1 MNMTRKPAWLQKK
14 IVPSA
19 HGEMEGLLKELSLNT
34 VCQQA
39 RCPNITECFSKR
51 QATFLILGRI
61 CTRLCS
67 FCSVTKETP
76 LPLDPGEPASV
87 AEAVRRLGLSH
98 VVVTSPTRDDLPDGG
113 SAAYAETVARL
124 RIASP
129 QTKVELLI
137 PDLMGDRAA
146 LATVVASAPDI
157 LGHNLETVPRLY
169 GIRLGADYRRS
180 LDLLAGA
187 HRLDPGLKTKSGIM
201 LGLGEE
207 EEELFAVLEDLLATG
222 CSYLSLGQYLAPSRL
237 HQKVERFVEPE
248 LFERYR
254 LKALAMGF
262 QHVESGP
269 YVRSSYHAELYGAA
283 AETAATLA
291 AGAAP
296 KAGGGAEPLS
306 GELSL
311 ESASSLL
318 PGPAGVPAAGCQ
330 GKPV

>member
-1 MNMTRKPAWLQKK
+1 MNLTRKPAWLQKK

-67 FCSVTKETP
+67 FCSVSKETP
-76 LPLDPGEPASV
+76 LPPDPGEPASV

-113 SAAYAETVARL
+113 AAAYAETVARI
-124 RIASP
+124 RVSSP
-129 QTKVELLI
+129 QTKVELLV
-137 PDLMGDRAA
+137 PDFMGNAAA
-146 LATVVASAPDI
+146 LAAVVAGAPDI

-169 GIRLGADYRRS
+169 AIRSGADYRRS
-180 LDLLAGA
+180 LDLLAQA
-187 HRLDPGLKTKSGIM
+187 HRLDPELKTKSGLM

-207 EEELFAVLEDLLATG
+207 EGELFAVLEDLLKTG

-237 HQKVERFVEPE
+237 HHQVERFVEPA

-254 LKALAMGF
+254 AEALALGF
-262 QHVESGP
+262 LHVESGP

-283 AETAATLA
+283 TAAEQQPPPSSPSA
-291 AGAAP
+291 
-296 KAGGGAEPLS
+296 PLS
-306 GELSL
+306 QQ
-311 ESASSLL
+311 
-318 PGPAGVPAAGCQ
+318 VGCLDR
-330 GKPV
+330 KS

>member
-14 IVPSA
+14 ISPSA

-67 FCSVTKETP
+67 FCSVSKETP

-87 AEAVRRLGLSH
+87 AQAVRRLGLAH

-113 SAAYAETVARL
+113 AAAFAETVARI
-124 RIASP
+124 RMESP
-129 QTKVELLI
+129 RTKVELLI
-137 PDLMGDRAA
+137 PDFLGNGAA

-169 GIRLGADYRRS
+169 GIRSGADYRRS
-180 LDLLAGA
+180 LDLLAEA
-187 HRLDPGLKTKSGIM
+187 HRLDPGLKTKSGLM

-207 EEELFAVLEDLLATG
+207 EDELFAVLEDLLQTG
-222 CSYLSLGQYLAPSRL
+222 CCYLSLGQYLAPSRL
-237 HQKVERFVEPE
+237 HQKVERFLEPE

-254 LKALAMGF
+254 VRALALGF

-283 AETAATLA
+283 LDAAAAAATPPA
-291 AGAAP
+291 AEVVEKEEEPARRSAP
-296 KAGGGAEPLS
+296 PCAEPVS
-306 GELSL
+306 
-311 ESASSLL
+311 
-318 PGPAGVPAAGCQ
+318 
-330 GKPV
+330 

>member
-14 IVPSA
+14 ISPSA

-67 FCSVTKETP
+67 FCS
-76 LPLDPGEPASV
+76 
-87 AEAVRRLGLSH
+87 R
-98 VVVTSPTRDDLPDGG
+98 
-113 SAAYAETVARL
+113 AYAETVARI
-124 RIASP
+124 RAGSP

-137 PDLMGDRAA
+137 PDFLGNAAA

-169 GIRLGADYRRS
+169 GIRSGADYRRS
-180 LDLLAGA
+180 LDLLAQA
-187 HRLDPGLKTKSGIM
+187 HRLDPGLKTKSGLM
-201 LGLGEE
+201 LGLGEQ
-207 EEELFAVLEDLLATG
+207 EEELFAVLEDLLKTG

-254 LKALAMGF
+254 VRALDMGF

-269 YVRSSYHAELYGAA
+269 YVRSSYHAELYGAD
-283 AETAATLA
+283 AEQQQLPAQ
-291 AGAAP
+291 
-296 KAGGGAEPLS
+296 PL
-306 GELSL
+306 
-311 ESASSLL
+311 
-318 PGPAGVPAAGCQ
+318 
-330 GKPV
+330 